1 MPLLK
6 FPTKT
11 TIENPQGFF
20 RNEADNPIK
29 IMWTLF
35 KKMGRI
41 NWTIMLIMCSLL
53 VAGLMAIYSATY
65 VSETAEF
72 REAFGKQLRMLPIG
86 FALFFIIALVDYEF
100 WIKLSIPIFAVTL
113 VLLILVLFFGKVVN
127 GARSWFLIAGFGIQ
141 PAEFAKIS
149 FILLIA
155 LLLPIMREK
164 FEDLPLFCISM
175 GLTLIPIFLIMRQP
189 DLGSS
194 SVFIPIVFLSLYV
207 LGIKNRYIMPFIAAG
222 IIGFAALNI
231 MGPKIVEME
240 KPFPGLKQYQ
250 MNRLKTFIDPE
261 LDPLRSGWT
270 INQSLIAIGSGGFFG
285 KGYLQGT
292 QNVRGFIG
300 RNIAFTDFIFAVIG
314 EETGFVGG
322 AIVIMAQVFLIMLAL
337 HVGSQSRDA
346 TGSILTAGV
355 AALFFTHFFI
365 NIGMTIKVVPIT
377 GIPLP
382 FISFGGSFL
391 LVCMSAMG
399 LVQSVWIHRKPLE
412 RN

>member
-1 MPLLK
+1 MLL
-6 FPTKT
+6 
-11 TIENPQGFF
+11 
-20 RNEADNPIK
+20 
-29 IMWTLF
+29 
-35 KKMGRI
+35 
-41 NWTIMLIMCSLL
+41 MCGLL
-53 VAGLMAIYSATY
+53 TAGLMAIYSATY
-65 VSETAEF
+65 VSEVSEF
-72 REAFGKQLRMLPIG
+72 REAFAKQMRMVPIG
-86 FALFFIIALVDYEF
+86 FIVFFIIALVDYQF
-100 WIKLSIPIFAVTL
+100 WVKISLPIFGATL
-113 VLLILVLFFGKVVN
+113 VLLILVLFFGKIVN
-127 GARSWFLIAGFGIQ
+127 GARSWFMIAGFGIQ

-149 FILLIA
+149 FILITA
-155 LLLPIMREK
+155 LLLPMMRDRLS
-164 FEDLPLFCISM
+164 DLPLFCCSM
-175 GLTLIPIFLIMRQP
+175 GLTLIPITLIMGQP

-194 SVFIPIVFLSLYV
+194 AVFIPIMFLSLYV
-207 LGIKNRYIMPFIAAG
+207 LGIKNRYIMPFVAAG
-222 IIGFAALNI
+222 VLLFVALNLL
-231 MGPKIVEME
+231 GPKIVEME
-240 KPFPGLKQYQ
+240 KPFPGLKTYQ
-250 MNRLKTFIDPE
+250 MNRIKTFIDPE
-261 LDPLRSGWT
+261 LDPLKSGWT

-322 AIVIMAQVFLIMLAL
+322 SVIIMGIAFLIMLCL
-337 HVGSQSRDA
+337 HIGSKSRDA
-346 TGSILTAGV
+346 TGSILTAGA

>member
-1 MPLLK
+1 
-6 FPTKT
+6 
-11 TIENPQGFF
+11 
-20 RNEADNPIK
+20 
-29 IMWTLF
+29 
-35 KKMGRI
+35 
-41 NWTIMLIMCSLL
+41 MCGLL

-72 REAFGKQLRMLPIG
+72 REAFGKQMRMVPIG
-86 FALFFIIALVDYEF
+86 FIVFFIIALVDYEF
-100 WIKLSIPIFAVTL
+100 WIKLSIPIFSVTL

-155 LLLPIMREK
+155 LILPIMKEK
-164 FEDLPLFCISM
+164 FEDLPLFCLSM
-175 GLTLIPIFLIMRQP
+175 GLTLVPIFVIMRQP

-194 SVFIPIVFLSLYV
+194 AVFIPIVFLSLYM
-207 LGIKNRYIMPFIAAG
+207 LGIKNRYIMPFLAAG
-222 IIGFAALNI
+222 VIGFAALNI
-231 MGPKIVEME
+231 FGSKIIEME
-240 KPFPGLKQYQ
+240 KPFPGMKQYQ
-250 MNRLKTFIDPE
+250 MNRIKTFIDPE
-261 LDPLRSGWT
+261 LDPKNSGWT
-270 INQSLIAIGSGGFFG
+270 LNQSLIAIGSGGFFG

-322 AIVIMAQVFLIMLAL
+322 SIIIMGEVFLVILAL
-337 HVGSQSRDA
+337 HVASKSRDPGGCMLA
-346 TGSILTAGV
+346 TGV

-391 LVCMSAMG
+391 LVCMSGMG

>member
-1 MPLLK
+1 
-6 FPTKT
+6 
-11 TIENPQGFF
+11 
-20 RNEADNPIK
+20 
-29 IMWTLF
+29 MWTLIQ
-35 KKMGRI
+35 KIGRI
-41 NWTIMLIMCSLL
+41 NWILMLLMCGLL
-53 VAGLMAIYSATY
+53 TAGLMAIYSATY
-65 VSETAEF
+65 VSEVSEF
-72 REAFGKQLRMLPIG
+72 REAFTKQLRMVPVG
-86 FALFFIIALVDYEF
+86 FAIFFIIALVDYQF
-100 WIKLSIPIFAVTL
+100 WIKCSLPIFMATL
-113 VLLILVLFFGKVVN
+113 ILLVLVLFFGKVVN

-141 PAEFAKIS
+141 PAEFTKIS
-149 FILLIA
+149 FILMTA
-155 LLLPIMREK
+155 LLLPLMRER
-164 FEDLPLFCISM
+164 FSDLPLFCCSM
-175 GLTLIPIFLIMRQP
+175 GLTLIPITLIMGQP
-189 DLGSS
+189 DLGSA
-194 SVFIPIVFLSLYV
+194 SVFIPIMFLSLYV
-207 LGIKNRYIMPFIAAG
+207 LGIKNRYIMPFVAAG
-222 IIGFAALNI
+222 ILLFVALNLL
-231 MGPKIVEME
+231 GPKIVEME
-240 KPFPGLKQYQ
+240 KPFPGLKTYQ
-250 MNRLKTFIDPE
+250 MNRIKTFINPE
-261 LDPLRSGWT
+261 LDPLKSGWT

-322 AIVIMAQVFLIMLAL
+322 SVIIMGIAFVILL
-337 HVGSQSRDA
+337 SLYVGSKSRDS

>member
-1 MPLLK
+1 
-6 FPTKT
+6 
-11 TIENPQGFF
+11 
-20 RNEADNPIK
+20 
-29 IMWTLF
+29 MWTLIQ
-35 KKMGRI
+35 KIGRI
-41 NWTIMLIMCSLL
+41 NWILMLLMCALL
-53 VAGLMAIYSATY
+53 TAGLMAIYSATY
-65 VSETAEF
+65 VSEVSEF
-72 REAFGKQLRMLPIG
+72 REAFNKQLRMVPIG
-86 FALFFIIALVDYEF
+86 FALFFIIALVDYQF
-100 WIKLSIPIFAVTL
+100 WVKFSLPIFLVTL
-113 VLLILVLFFGKVVN
+113 ILLILVLFFGKVIN
-127 GARSWFLIAGFGIQ
+127 GARSWFMIAGFGIQ
-141 PAEFAKIS
+141 PAEFTKIS
-149 FILLIA
+149 FILVTA
-155 LLLPIMREK
+155 LFLPLMRER
-164 FEDLPLFCISM
+164 FSDLPLFCSSM
-175 GLTLIPIFLIMRQP
+175 GLTLIPIALIMGQP
-189 DLGSS
+189 DLGSA
-194 SVFIPIVFLSLYV
+194 SVFIPIMFLSLYV
-207 LGIKNRYIMPFIAAG
+207 LGIKNRYIMPFVAAG
-222 IIGFAALNI
+222 VLLFVVLNVL
-231 MGPKIVEME
+231 GPKIVEME
-240 KPFPGLKQYQ
+240 KPFPGLKTYQ
-250 MNRLKTFIDPE
+250 MNRIKSFINPE
-261 LDPLRSGWT
+261 LDPLKSGWT

-322 AIVIMAQVFLIMLAL
+322 SVIIMGIGFLIMLSL
-337 HVGSQSRDA
+337 YVGSKSRDS